1 MTTYEWI
8 TTFLSPV
15 CGLIGWIAGRRIR
28 RNETIK
34 ALQTT
39 IDMVVDKNR
48 ELYDEILRL
57 RQENDTQRD
66 AGIKRD
72 NELVVLRDENIKF
85 ANEINALKLQIEKL
99 QKETK

>member
-8 TTFLSPV
+8 TTFIGPA

-39 IDMVVDKNR
+39 IDMLVDKNR
-48 ELYDEILRL
+48 ELYDEIVRL
-57 RQENDTQRD
+57 RQENDTLRD
-66 AGIKRD
+66 DGIKRD
-72 NELVVLRDENIKF
+72 
-85 ANEINALKLQIEKL
+85 NEINALKLQVEKL
-99 QKETK
+99 TKE

>member
-8 TTFLSPV
+8 TTFIGPV
-15 CGLIGWIAGRRIR
+15 CGLIGWFAGRRIR

-34 ALQTT
+34 SLQTT
-39 IDMVVDKNR
+39 IDMLVDKNR

-57 RQENDTQRD
+57 RQENDAQRD

-72 NELVVLRDENIKF
+72 NEILVLRDENVKLGNQIS
-85 ANEINALKLQIEKL
+85 ELKHQIEKL
-99 QKETK
+99 NKQ

>member
-8 TTFLSPV
+8 TTFLGPA
-15 CGLIGWIAGRRIR
+15 CGLIGWFAGRRIR

-39 IDMVVDKNR
+39 IDMLVDKNR

-57 RQENDTQRD
+57 RQENDAQRD

-72 NELVVLRDENIKF
+72 NEIFVLRDENVKLG
-85 ANEINALKLQIEKL
+85 NEINELKHQIEKL
-99 QKETK
+99 KQ

>member
-8 TTFLSPV
+8 STFLGPV

-39 IDMVVDKNR
+39 IDMLVDKNR
-48 ELYDEILRL
+48 ELYDEIVRL
-57 RQENDTQRD
+57 RQENDTLRD
-66 AGIKRD
+66 DGIKRD
-72 NELVVLRDENIKF
+72 
-85 ANEINALKLQIEKL
+85 NEINALKLQIEKL
-99 QKETK
+99 TNETR

>member
-8 TTFLSPV
+8 TTMLVPITGIIS
-15 CGLIGWIAGRRIR
+15 WMAGSRMR

-39 IDMVVDKNR
+39 IDLLVDKNR

-57 RQENDTQRD
+57 RKENDTLKD
-66 AGIKRD
+66 EGIKRD
-72 NELVVLRDENIKF
+72 NEIGE
-85 ANEINALKLQIEKL
+85 LKRQIEQMIK
-99 QKETK
+99 